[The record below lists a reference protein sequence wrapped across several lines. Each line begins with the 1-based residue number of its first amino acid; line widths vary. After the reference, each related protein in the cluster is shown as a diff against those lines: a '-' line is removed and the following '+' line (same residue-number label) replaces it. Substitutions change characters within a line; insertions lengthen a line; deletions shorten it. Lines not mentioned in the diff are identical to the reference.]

1 MCPVCFSTIA
11 MITAGAGSAGGL
23 AAVVVTKVRKKAAP
37 PAAPEGNQTAGSN
50 RGPAH
55 EPEL

>member
-23 AAVVVTKVRKKAAP
+23 AAVFVTKVRKKAAP
-37 PAAPEGNQTAGSN
+37 PASPESNQTAGSES
-50 RGPAH
+50 RVRT
-55 EPEL
+55 